1 MFKNNFFKRKKKKH
15 ICDLYKSTEPII
27 SPEEEE
33 ERHLKKL
40 ERIAANMNEDEYE
53 VILEHIPI
61 HLVMRRIA
69 DEINMKQIMEMR
81 IKELEG
87 LIKGGDQNG

>member
-1 MFKNNFFKRKKKKH
+1 MFKIFKRKKKKY
-15 ICDLYKSTEPII
+15 IQNYPSTSV

-33 ERHLKKL
+33 IMHRQELARMVQAMDCDECKIVV
-40 ERIAANMNEDEYE
+40 ENVPISYIMQRI
-53 VILEHIPI
+53 L
-61 HLVMRRIA
+61 